1 VAVDA
6 LADADLAAW
15 FGFPVPEAFEYAF
28 RFAYR
33 LTGQPADAED
43 LVQEGFMKLIARQAQ
58 GQLPPVDKP
67 MSYLYKI
74 IRNQH
79 RDTVRRGRVLTLPE
93 YDIDAL
99 QDDDDGPDE
108 RAVLAMRKDSV
119 TRAIAR
125 LSYDHQM
132 TVRLVIFEG
141 MSRREA
147 AEVLGVPSETV
158 KSRLRAAKEYL
169 RGVLRA
175 EESG

>member
-1 VAVDA
+1 
-6 LADADLAAW
+6 
-15 FGFPVPEAFEYAF
+15 
-28 RFAYR
+28 
-33 LTGQPADAED
+33 
-43 LVQEGFMKLIARQAQ
+43 MKLIARQAQ
-58 GQLPPVDKP
+58 GQLPAVDKP

-74 IRNQH
+74 IPNQR
-79 RDTVRRGRVLTLPE
+79 RDTVRRGRVVTLPK
-93 YDIDAL
+93 YDIEEL
-99 QDDDDGPDE
+99 RDDDDGPDE

-147 AEVLGVPSETV
+147 AEVLGVPPETV

-169 RGVLRA
+169 RGILRA
-175 EESG
+175 EETGLT

>member
-1 VAVDA
+1 VDA

-15 FGFPVPEAFEYAF
+15 FGFPVPEALEYAF

-33 LTGQPADAED
+33 LTGKSADAED

-58 GQLPPVDKP
+58 RQLPPVDRP

-79 RDTVRRGRVLTLPE
+79 RDTVGHASVVTLPE
-93 YDIDAL
+93 YDIEEL
-99 QDDDDGPDE
+99 RDDDDGPDE

-125 LSYDHQM
+125 LSYDHQI
-132 TVRLVIFEG
+132 TIRLVIFEG

-147 AEVLGVPSETV
+147 AEVLGVPPETV

-169 RGVLRA
+169 RGILRT
-175 EESG
+175 EETGAT

>member
-1 VAVDA
+1 MDA

-33 LTGQPADAED
+33 LTGHPADAED
-43 LVQEGFMKLIARQAQ
+43 LVMEGFMKLIARQAQ

-74 IRNQH
+74 IPNQR
-79 RDTVRRGRVLTLPE
+79 RDTVRRGRVVTLPE
-93 YDIDAL
+93 YDIEEL
-99 QDDDDGPDE
+99 RDDDDGPDE

-119 TRAIAR
+119 TRAI
-125 LSYDHQM
+125 
-132 TVRLVIFEG
+132 VIRPPNGGQAGDFEG
-141 MSRREA
+141 MSWREA
-147 AEVLGVPSETV
+147 AEVLGVPPETV

-169 RGVLRA
+169 RGILRA
-175 EESG
+175 EETGLT

>member
-1 VAVDA
+1 MDA

-15 FGFPVPEAFEYAF
+15 FGFPLLEALEYAF

-74 IRNQH
+74 IRNQQ
-79 RDTVRRGRVLTLPE
+79 RDVVRRARVVTSLPD
-93 YDIDAL
+93 YDVEAL
-99 QDDDDGPDE
+99 RDDDDGPDE

-169 RGVLRA
+169 RGILRA
-175 EESG
+175 EETA